1 MSENPSPLPAWEVT
15 QRDFIRPG
23 VPHRIAVRATPDI
36 HLFTD
41 AAPARIGLR
50 FEVPPTAPAA
60 EPSVLEQITV
70 TDVMIEGRRHLEIA
84 TTAPVLFESFYGL
97 AAQVISTVQGGAT
110 AAAALNAAVGDWE
123 ALIRHADIL
132 SEERQAGL
140 FGELLF
146 FERLRAAGVGD
157 VTSTWVGPDRQAHDF
172 RWGELEFEIK
182 TTSGAARVHTI
193 NGLGQLLASL
203 GCRLFLISM
212 QLTDAGSGGRNLP
225 ELVGTVRRDLPAA
238 ERTAFDRRLELA
250 GYLDHHAAHYRR
262 RRRLRGEPAL
272 IEVGDGVPRLVPE
285 ALLTLPATFAADRIR
300 NAVYEIDVGGLGDLD
315 GTPEFFTVIP
325 APASPDHDV

>member
-1 MSENPSPLPAWEVT
+1 MSDRASPLPAWEVT
-15 QRDFIRPG
+15 QRDFIGPG
-23 VPHRIAVRATPDI
+23 VPHRIAVRTTPGI

-50 FEVPPTAPAA
+50 FEVPPMAPAA
-60 EPSVLEQITV
+60 EPSLLEHITIADV
-70 TDVMIEGRRHLEIA
+70 TIEGRRHLEIA

-97 AAQVISTVQGGAT
+97 ASQVISTVLGGAT
-110 AAAALNAAVGDWE
+110 PAAALNAAVGDWE
-123 ALIRHADIL
+123 ALIRQADIL

-146 FERLRAAGVGD
+146 FARLHAAGIAD

-172 RWGELEFEIK
+172 RWGDLEFEVK

-193 NGLGQLLASL
+193 NGLGQLQASL
-203 GCRLFLISM
+203 GCRLFLISI
-212 QLTDAGSGGRNLP
+212 QLMDAGSGGRTLP
-225 ELVGTVRRDLPAA
+225 ELVDVVRRDLSAA
-238 ERTAFDRRLELA
+238 ALSEFDRRLQLA
-250 GYLDHHAAHYRR
+250 GYLDRHVSHYRR

-285 ALLTLPATFAADRIR
+285 ALLALPATFAAERIR
-300 NAVYEIDVGGLGDLD
+300 NAVYEIDVAGLGHLD
-315 GTPEFFTVIP
+315 GTPEFTTVIP
-325 APASPDHDV
+325 SPASAGS

>member
-1 MSENPSPLPAWEVT
+1 MSESPSPLPAWEVT

-23 VPHRIAVRATPDI
+23 VPHRIAVRTTPGI

-50 FEVPPTAPAA
+50 FEVPPTALAA
-60 EPSVLEQITV
+60 EPSLLEQITV
-70 TDVMIEGRRHLEIA
+70 SDVTLEGRRHLEIA
-84 TTAPVLFESFYGL
+84 TSAPVLFESFYGL
-97 AAQVISTVQGGAT
+97 AAQVISTVLAGAT
-110 AAAALNAAVGDWE
+110 PSAALNAAVGDWE
-123 ALIRHADIL
+123 ALIRQADIL

-146 FERLRAAGVGD
+146 FGRLRAAGVVN

-172 RWGELEFEIK
+172 RWGELEFEVK
-182 TTSGAARVHTI
+182 TTSGSARVHTI

-203 GCRLFLISM
+203 GCQLFLISM
-212 QLTDAGSGGRNLP
+212 QLTDAGTGGRTLP
-225 ELVGTVRRDLPAA
+225 ELVSAIRRDLSAA
-238 ERTAFDRRLELA
+238 ERTEFDRRLELA
-250 GYLDHHAAHYRR
+250 GYLDRHAAHYRR
-262 RRRLRGEPAL
+262 RRRLRGEPVL

-285 ALLTLPATFAADRIR
+285 ALLALPATFAAERVR
-300 NAVYEIDVGGLGDLD
+300 NAVYEIDVGGLGHFD

-325 APASPDHDV
+325 SPGSSGS